1 MIKIARD
8 FKRYQLKNTAAGQ
21 YRRHIN
27 RAQYGTLLTGAEIF
41 KMAQSPELSD
51 VGLTSV
57 LGTFTLANL
66 KLAFKNLKDLK
77 PIKAR
82 AKSILK
88 ASKL

>member
-1 MIKIARD
+1 MIKI
-8 FKRYQLKNTAAGQ
+8 FSNIKRYQLKNTAAGQ

-41 KMAQSPELSD
+41 KMAQSPNISD

-66 KLAFKNLKDLK
+66 KLALKNLKDLK

-82 AKSILK
+82 AKRIRK
-88 ASKL
+88 ASKV